1 MARISVLCG
10 TGMTELATSTDGASV
25 DTFEADTP
33 WGGVPCTLVHTG
45 GHEILFIYRH
55 HHPEGTVNPPH
66 SIEHRA
72 NIHAAVSFTPSVVV
86 SVWCVGTMDPD
97 FPPGVVGV
105 ADDMLDISGTVWTFH
120 DDSAVHVDRTEM
132 FNRTLSAIASDAL
145 RNQDDAG
152 PNAFKQDVGQAS
164 GPQFESRD
172 YVDAY
177 HR

>member
-1 MARISVLCG
+1 MARLSVLCG

-105 ADDMLDISGTVWTFH
+105 ADGLV
-120 DDSAVHVDRTEM
+120 
-132 FNRTLSAIASDAL
+132 
-145 RNQDDAG
+145 
-152 PNAFKQDVGQAS
+152 
-164 GPQFESRD
+164 
-172 YVDAY
+172 
-177 HR
+177 